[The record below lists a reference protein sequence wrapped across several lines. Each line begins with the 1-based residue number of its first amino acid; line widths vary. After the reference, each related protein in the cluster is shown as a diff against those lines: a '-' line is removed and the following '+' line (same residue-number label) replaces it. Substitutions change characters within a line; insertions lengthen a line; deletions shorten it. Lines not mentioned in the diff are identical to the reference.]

1 MFSEIHKMFPVIQ
14 KIFSEKS
21 ITMKYVKYPE
31 ICKIFP
37 EIHKIVFYNT
47 KTVFWNTKKT
57 NPVNEGYFNVS
68 IPDKVAETKNIF
80 SEIHKTFS
88 EMQKMFPE
96 RHKMFPEMLKPF
108 SFLFPYFLHNT
119 TLLWF
124 FKINELRVLQK
135 TRANRQTENSTYQCK
150 QLLWDHLTQ
159 RLCKACFLIP
169 RWHTATL
176 FTHSLSRRKFN
187 NISHSWLQTCVSV
200 MGD

>member
-1 MFSEIHKMFPVIQ
+1 MQSLFSEIHKMFPVIQ

-57 NPVNEGYFNVS
+57 NPVNE
-68 IPDKVAETKNIF
+68 
-80 SEIHKTFS
+80 
-88 EMQKMFPE
+88 MQKMFPE
-96 RHKMFPEMLKPF
+96 IHKMFPEMLKTF
-108 SFLFPYFLHNT
+108 SFLFPYLWYFLHNT

-124 FKINELRVLQK
+124 FKVNELSVLQK
-135 TRANRQTENSTYQCK
+135 TRANRQTEYSIYQCK

-176 FTHSLSRRKFN
+176 FTHSLSRRKFKK
-187 NISHSWLQTCVSV
+187 ISHSWLQTCVSL